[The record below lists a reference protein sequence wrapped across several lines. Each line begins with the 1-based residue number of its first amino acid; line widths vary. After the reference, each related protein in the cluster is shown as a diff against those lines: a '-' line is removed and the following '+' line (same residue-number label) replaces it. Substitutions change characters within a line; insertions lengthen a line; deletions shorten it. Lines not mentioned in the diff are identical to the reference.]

1 MIFRIE
7 EEKKMKRFAMFALCG
22 ALLLLATGCNTD
34 LGGPPSDPAKV
45 NAWIAKNKATIT
57 QIVNMAAELGTSKG
71 LKAWAKKN
79 PAGAKEAALA
89 LAKNISDQIL
99 PYFKDQTKLMTAA
112 EVQQLLSSTV
122 FKNVP
127 DEVKL
132 AIIAASAVLDFYL
145 PVPSSG
151 TYLTQDQR
159 DIVCAFFEG
168 VRTGCDDFTTPEAVP
183 ATKNIGGKAR
193 AMPKAS
199 WLE

>member
-1 MIFRIE
+1 MM
-7 EEKKMKRFAMFALCG
+7 MKRLAPFALCG
-22 ALLLLATGCNTD
+22 ALLLVVPGCDSD
-34 LGGPPSDPAKV
+34 LGGPPSDPAKM

-89 LAKNISDQIL
+89 LAKNISEQIL
-99 PYFKDQTKLMTAA
+99 PYFKDSSKLMTAA
-112 EVQQLLSSTV
+112 EVQQLLASSL

-132 AIIAASAVLDFYL
+132 AIIAASAVLDYYL
-145 PVPSSG
+145 PVPGSG

-168 VRTGCDDFTTPEAVP
+168 VRTGCDDFTAPEAVP
-183 ATKNIGGKAR
+183 ATRNIGGKER
-193 AMPKAS
+193 ALPKAS
-199 WLE
+199 WLD